1 MNKEDYVS
9 LEVAKLLK
17 EKGYNYITESFYLKK
32 GNVGMMSPIA
42 QQQMIKYGFL
52 KDSYPRITLYEAQ
65 KWLRGKHQI
74 HICVD
79 FNASGWYCRLYE
91 ISYGEFILQTD
102 GYEKSCEEA
111 LNAGILEALKL
122 I

>member
-17 EKGYNYITESFYLKK
+17 EKEYDEECGLAISINSREGQRFISHRTNSL
-32 GNVGMMSPIA
+32 
-42 QQQMIKYGFL
+42 L
-52 KDSYPRITLYEAQ
+52 PRDICSKPNLYEAQ
-65 KWLRGKHQI
+65 KWLRNKHKI

-91 ISYGEFILQTD
+91 IIYGEFILQTE
-102 GYEKSCEEA
+102 GYKDSYEEA
-111 LNAGILEALKL
+111 LNAGILGALRL